1 MKLVDIS
8 IKRGSIH
15 DLLKLAWGNMQ
26 KMNLKNVL
34 IKHKLLIKLT
44 CWFLN
49 LHIDFYRTHKFHKER
64 VNKNNRKMKCFI
76 FL

>member
-1 MKLVDIS
+1 MFWKRGSIFLPIFAKIVKLVVIS

-34 IKHKLLIKLT
+34 IKHKLLIKWT
-44 CWFLN
+44 CWLLN
-49 LHIDFYRTHKFHKER
+49 LHFIEHTNFI
-64 VNKNNRKMKCFI
+64 RKG
-76 FL
+76 